1 MDYLTKDETL
11 GLFEA
16 AKAKGPRELLLC
28 HLLVFHGLRISEAL
42 TLTVDQ
48 VRSGFLSVQRLKGSG
63 HSRQPLH
70 KHEDE
75 LLDET
80 RSLAAYLAVRGDADG
95 SRVLL
100 ISRKGSGLTRQQG
113 HKLFRDI
120 ALQAGIEEGRA
131 NPRVGKHTCASLLL
145 RSGATL
151 PFLQRYLA
159 HKDAKST
166 MAYLGV
172 SESEANK
179 EAGATFAKV
188 FATPATISV
197 VPSATA
203 AA

>member
-1 MDYLTKDETL
+1 MDYLTKDETIK
-11 GLFEA
+11 LFEVA
-16 AKAKGPRELLLC
+16 QSKGPRELLLC
-28 HLLVFHGLRISEAL
+28 HLLVFHGLRITEAL

-48 VRSGFLSVQRLKGSG
+48 VRNGFLSVQRLKGSG
-63 HSRQPLH
+63 HSRQPLM
-70 KHEDE
+70 KHENP

-80 RSLAAYLAVRGDADG
+80 RSLAAYLQTRGDADG
-95 SRVLL
+95 SRILL

-113 HKLFRDI
+113 HRIFRDI
-120 ALQAGIEEGRA
+120 ALEAGIEEGRA

-159 HKDAKST
+159 HRDAKST

-179 EAGATFAKV
+179 EASSTFARV
-188 FATPATISV
+188 FAQPARIAV
-197 VPSATA
+197 VNA
-203 AA
+203 A